1 MESKQIRKHPFW
13 EDEHIE
19 FNENSA
25 KNVKEKTKLVQGHGA
40 NLDRKAYQSKQ
51 NRQKTP
57 KHSRQHALINTERK
71 SIWTPNAAENVRERT
86 NFERKRN

>member
-1 MESKQIRKHPFW
+1 MESKQIQKNTFW

-19 FNENSA
+19 FDEKSA
-25 KNVKEKTKLVQGHGA
+25 ENVKEITKLVQGHGA
-40 NLDRKAYQSKQ
+40 NLDRKAYQIKQ
-51 NRQKTP
+51 NHQKTP
-57 KHSRQHALINTERK
+57 KHIRQHALINTERK